1 MLYCHTRVRD
11 RESHALRQVCRLH
24 DNLFLLHAISV
35 HQYPQEHLPRDL
47 ITSVVAALPT
57 VLATSRRI
65 EQYQVS
71 IRIARTGRFA
81 TELHAQYAL
90 L

>member
-1 MLYCHTRVRD
+1 MPGRRVRD
-11 RESHALRQVCRLH
+11 RESHALRQVRRRLP

-35 HQYPQEHLPRDL
+35 HQYPQENLARDL
-47 ITSVVAALPT
+47 LISEAVALVTLLRKTFAGT
-57 VLATSRRI
+57 G
-65 EQYQVS
+65 QYQVS